1 MRGNI
6 KLERGNQALANL
18 IKKRRMAFDLSQEEV
33 ADSVGMSLRSY
44 QYLEA
49 GKTKIT
55 MDKEVRLM
63 RIMRKVYVKKTGFIL
78 DEEKDNESIATAIKD
93 LFLRLLKS

>member
-6 KLERGNQALANL
+6 KMERGNQALANL

-63 RIMRKVYVKKTGFIL
+63 RVMRKVYVKKTGFIL

>member
-1 MRGNI
+1 M
-6 KLERGNQALANL
+6 ERGNKALADL
-18 IKKRRMAFDLSQEEV
+18 IKQRRVAFDLSQEEV
-33 ADSVGMSLRSY
+33 ADTVGMSLRSY

-49 GKTKIT
+49 GNTKIS

-63 RIMRKVYVKKTGFIL
+63 RVMRNIYIKKTGFIL